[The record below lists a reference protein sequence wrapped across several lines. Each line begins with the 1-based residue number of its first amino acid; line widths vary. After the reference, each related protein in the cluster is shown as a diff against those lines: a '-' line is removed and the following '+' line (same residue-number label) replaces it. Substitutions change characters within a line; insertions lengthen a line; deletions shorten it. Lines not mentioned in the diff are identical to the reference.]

1 MPAPNTSMGRRG
13 EYRARAGVMR
23 MAAKGDHMRGWGK
36 IGLIAL
42 AGFPAL
48 AAAQTREEV
57 QRIPPPAPPG
67 GARVTV
73 DGDGVERAPCPLAD
87 PQFRDIAV
95 TLTGVEFNG
104 LGPIPTD
111 VVRDS
116 YASLVGRSIPI
127 SQVCEIRDKA
137 ATALRRAGYLAAV
150 QVPPQRIENGVVKF
164 DVLVA
169 KLVGFQV
176 RGDAG
181 KSEGIIARTL
191 EAIRERPVF
200 NIREAERYLLL
211 ARDLPGFDI
220 RMTLRPAGTVPG
232 EVIGEVLVVRTPVS
246 LIVNVQNYGSR
257 EVGRVGGLAQL
268 TLNGLYGSGD
278 RTSIGIFS
286 TSDFEEQQVVQ
297 ASHELRIGR
306 NGLTIGADF
315 NYAWTRPGVGPGVDL
330 KSRTLTATL
339 RARYPVVRTQATNLF
354 AGAGFDFIDQS
365 STIAGLPLSQDNIR
379 ALYTRLDYDAIDPES
394 IASTRGYSASEPRW
408 RVGASL
414 ELRQGLDVLGA
425 SPRCG
430 VNFVNCT
437 GVGVTPP
444 SRLTANPTAFVAR
457 AQANVE
463 FRPIP
468 ILALIV
474 QPRAQYSPSALL
486 SYEQFSAG
494 NYTVGRGF
502 DPGTIIGDKGVG
514 VRGEVAVGSLVPST
528 RKDLAIQ
535 AYGFIDAAW
544 TWSNDPLPALPNPQ
558 RLQSGGGGV
567 RAAFGDRFQFDA
579 GVAVPFRAAG
589 LQTQRGDT
597 RILMSLT
604 VKLLPWRR

>member
-1 MPAPNTSMGRRG
+1 
-13 EYRARAGVMR
+13 MR
-23 MAAKGDHMRGWGK
+23 SWGK

-73 DGDGVERAPCPLAD
+73 DGDGIERAPCPLAD
-87 PQFRDIAV
+87 PQFKDISV

-104 LGPIPTD
+104 LGAIPND
-111 VVRDS
+111 LVAGS
-116 YASLVGRSIPI
+116 HAGLVGQRVPI

-150 QVPPQRIENGVVKF
+150 QVPPQRIENGIVRL

-181 KSEGIIARTL
+181 KSEAIIARTL

-257 EVGRVGGLAQL
+257 EVGRFGGLAQL
-268 TLNGLYGSGD
+268 TINGLYGAGD
-278 RTSIGIFS
+278 RTAIGVFS
-286 TSDFEEQQVVQ
+286 TSDFKEQQVVQ
-297 ASHELRIGR
+297 ASHELRVGR
-306 NGLTIGADF
+306 NGLTVGADF
-315 NYAWTRPGVGPGVDL
+315 NYAWTRPSVGPGVDL

-339 RARYPVVRTQATNLF
+339 RARYPVIRAQATNLF

-365 STIAGLPLSQDNIR
+365 STIGGIPLTQDNIR
-379 ALYTRLDYDAIDPES
+379 ALYTRLDYDAIDPAS
-394 IASTRGYSASEPRW
+394 IASTTGYSASEPRW

-414 ELRQGLDVLGA
+414 ELRQGLAVFGA
-425 SPRCG
+425 SPRCTSNLALCFG
-430 VNFVNCT
+430 A
-437 GVGVTPP
+437 GVTPP
-444 SRLTANPTAFVAR
+444 SSQEANPTAFVAR
-457 AQANVE
+457 AQASFE
-463 FRPIP
+463 FRPVP
-468 ILALIV
+468 IVALIV
-474 QPRAQYSPSALL
+474 QPRAQYSPSVLL
-486 SYEQFSAG
+486 SYERFSAG

-502 DPGTIIGDKGVG
+502 DPGTIIGDKGLG
-514 VRGEVAVGSLVPST
+514 MRGEATLGSLVPAT
-528 RKDLAIQ
+528 RKDFALQ
-535 AYGFIDAAW
+535 GYGFIDAAW
-544 TWSNDPLPALPNPQ
+544 TWSNEALPALPNPQ
-558 RLQSGGGGV
+558 KLQSAGGGV
-567 RAAFGDRFQFDA
+567 RAAFGDRFQIDA
-579 GVAVPFRAAG
+579 GIAVPFRAAG

-597 RILMSLT
+597 RVLISLT